1 MKKLV
6 CSFLLFVVALSG
18 LRAQQANEPVKV
30 DLNITDM
37 QVSRV
42 NELEY
47 QPWAIGASPEASR
60 SFGNVTVTLS
70 SAGNGNL
77 MSHWNKAGIAASKL
91 ASDGV
96 YVKNFSG
103 PARIE
108 FRIKGLA
115 PGKHSLLT
123 FHNVLDSPSANTF
136 SPMTVTLNGKT
147 VHERVTVPVRAAL
160 NEGMLKLFTPFE
172 VKNPTEEVVF
182 VFTSVDGG
190 ASDKNVY
197 INGFEIDTPD
207 QNKQAQYP
215 MPLNGDEHVNAEGG
229 AQTLGWKSPA
239 GTLSY
244 DVYVGTDRESVLRAD
259 RRSPEYKGNQ
269 KDDSYALNDLYS
281 MDTYWWRVD
290 AIDAEGNTTP
300 GKLWYFRPRQLAFEG
315 AEGYGRYARGG
326 RGGKVVHVTNLEDG
340 LQSPPEGSLRWALR
354 QHPNEPLT
362 IVFDVAGLIDLKG
375 RLVLNR
381 PYVTVAGQTAPG
393 KGICIRYA
401 PFGLSGAND
410 VIVRF
415 MRVRVGAANGT
426 SDGMGLNG
434 CNYTIIDHSSISWTT
449 DEAFSSRSAQNI
461 TLQRTLISEA
471 LNMANHKNY
480 GSQGRHGYA
489 ASIGGDIGSFHHN
502 LLAHC
507 YGRNW
512 SLAGGLDGNGFYAGR
527 LDIFDNVVYN
537 WGTRTTDGGAHEV
550 NFVNN
555 YYKPGPSTVQ
565 KLALN
570 AQWDG
575 FPGSQRYYT
584 NGNIVEGVYENLSD
598 RLNACYSD
606 PRNPDSWVETP
617 FFPSLAEIHTAKD
630 AYKLVLSDVGSN
642 LPLDSHDQR
651 IIRETLDG
659 SFTYTGSRGNT
670 PGIPDNESDVGAW
683 EEYPVE
689 HRTADFDSDGDGMP
703 DWWEKLHGTNPN
715 SPAGDFSESNADMD
729 KDGYTRLEE
738 YLSWMAAPHYDIP
751 AKGNTLVDLGAL
763 ALGFENKPVFTV
775 ETAENCSVKIKG
787 GKAEVTARDANAL
800 GSLIFKVKDAEGSEM
815 IRKIGFRI
823 VK

>member
-1 MKKLV
+1 MKRYLA
-6 CSFLLFVVALSG
+6 CIITFLFFTASYA
-18 LRAQQANEPVKV
+18 AQQFHEPIKV
-30 DLNITDM
+30 DLNLADM

-47 QPWAIGASPEASR
+47 RPWAIGRTNEASQ
-60 SFGNVTVTLS
+60 SFGNVTVTIS

-77 MSHWNKAGIAASKL
+77 MSHWSKAGIAGAKL

-96 YVKNFSG
+96 YVQNFRG
-103 PARIE
+103 GARIE
-108 FRIKGLA
+108 LRIKGLSA
-115 PGKHSLLT
+115 GKHSLMT
-123 FHNVLDSPSANTF
+123 FHNILDNPASSTF
-136 SPMTVTLNGKT
+136 SPMTVMLNGNP
-147 VHERVTVPVRAAL
+147 VYENVTVPARVAK
-160 NEGMLKLFTPFE
+160 NEEMLKLYTSFE
-172 VKNPTEEVVF
+172 VNPGEEVVF
-182 VFTSVDGG
+182 AFVAADGD
-190 ASDKNVY
+190 ASNKNVY
-197 INGFEIDTPD
+197 LNGFEIDSPD
-207 QNKQAQYP
+207 MNKQAQYP
-215 MPLNGDEHVNAEGG
+215 APLNGDEHVDADNGTQILSWE
-229 AQTLGWKSPA
+229 SPA
-239 GTLSY
+239 GTRSH
-244 DVYVGTDRESVLRAD
+244 DVYLGTDRESVLHAT

-269 KDDSYALNDLYS
+269 TANTYGLKDIYS
-281 MDTYWWRVD
+281 MNTYWWRIDQV
-290 AIDAEGNTTP
+290 DAEGNITP

-326 RGGKVVHVTNLEDG
+326 RGGKVVHVTTLEDDMRN
-340 LQSPPEGSLRWALR
+340 PPAGSFRWALV
-354 QHPNEPLT
+354 QHPGEPIT

-410 VIVRF
+410 AIVRF
-415 MRVRVGAANGT
+415 MRVRVGGENGT

-434 CNYTIIDHSSISWTT
+434 CNHTIIDHSSISWTT

-471 LNMANHKNY
+471 LNMASHKNY
-480 GSQGRHGYA
+480 GSQSRHGYA

-565 KLALN
+565 KRALN

-575 FPGSQRYYT
+575 FPGTQRYYT
-584 NGNIVEGVYENLSD
+584 NGNIVEGIYEDLSD
-598 RLNACYSD
+598 RFNACYSD
-606 PRNPDSWVETP
+606 PRNPDPWVDTP
-617 FFPSLAEIHTAKD
+617 FFPSLAEIQPAKD
-630 AYKLVLSDVGSN
+630 AYKMVLSDVGAN
-642 LPLDSHDQR
+642 LPLDDHDLR
-651 IIRETLDG
+651 VIRETLSG
-659 SFTYTGSRGNT
+659 SHTYTGSRGDT
-670 PGIPDNESDVGAW
+670 PGIPDTESDVGGW
-683 EEYPVE
+683 EAYPE
-689 HRTADFDSDGDGMP
+689 ERRPAAFDSDGDGMP
-703 DWWEKLHGTNPN
+703 DWWEILQGTNPR
-715 SPAGDFSESNADMD
+715 SPAGDFSESNADAD
-729 KDGYTRLEE
+729 RDGYTNLEE
-738 YLSWMAAPHYDIP
+738 YLNWMAAPHYDITV
-751 AKGNTLVDLGAL
+751 KGRTDIDLAAL
-763 ALGFENKPVFTV
+763 TLGFEKNPEFTV
-775 ETAENCSVKIKG
+775 EFADNCTVKIHG
-787 GKAEVTARDANAL
+787 HKASVTAGSENAL
-800 GSLIFKVKDAEGSEM
+800 ASLTFKVKDAEGTEM
-815 IRKIGFRI
+815 IRRIGFRI